1 MDIFSEYNLSNKL
14 KEVVDNFESEKFNSA
29 MVQALISNAS
39 EIIAPYWSLKTFIAV
54 NPLKGFEDQY
64 FLDAA
69 KQAKKYFSAN
79 CFLKKSKYLELY
91 DREEI
96 SLAALNEYFE
106 KAIEDIE
113 LDVKVLNKDINLKKL
128 LWEIFFSRELEF
140 KNLANPS
147 VYPHSRRVESG
158 DLLGDVNNYMIK
170 I

>member
-14 KEVVDNFESEKFNSA
+14 KTVVDNFESEKFNSA
-29 MVQALISNAS
+29 MIQALISNAS

-54 NPLKGFEDQY
+54 NPLKGFEDKH
-64 FLDAA
+64 FLEAA

-106 KAIEDIE
+106 KMLEDIE
-113 LDVKVLNKDINLKKL
+113 LDIRVLDKDINLKKL
-128 LWEIFFSRELEF
+128 LWEILVCFFKYLI
-140 KNLANPS
+140 LI
-147 VYPHSRRVESG
+147 
-158 DLLGDVNNYMIK
+158 L
-170 I
+170 